1 MKKLTTITAALI
13 LAGTALSAS
22 ADSGFYKCVNA
33 ALHGPEAKQVRAL
46 DHEFDCKPV
55 KKISIAEGTTHYS
68 GHLSH
73 HLTLRPNDEVYYEFK
88 VIDGVLKEESI
99 KTTIDG
105 GGAGWVVGYALTAV
119 AGYVGVPIPPKIGTS
134 AWDTIARE
142 VSGRDWNHVA
152 SGLIAAIS
160 VQSAAIEAKRLRQ
173 KPVLKRSVQP
183 KFARLVRLK

>member
-1 MKKLTTITAALI
+1 MLV
-13 LAGTALSAS
+13 GTAVTAS

-55 KKISIAEGTTHYS
+55 KKIRIAEGTTHYS

-73 HLTLRPNDEVYYEFK
+73 HLTWRPNDEVYYEFK
-88 VIDGVLKEESI
+88 VIDGVLKEDSI

-119 AGYVGVPIPPKIGTS
+119 GRICRSTHTAKNWYISMGYDSKRGFWSRLESCSIGFDSSYQCSICCYRSIRNITY
-134 AWDTIARE
+134 
-142 VSGRDWNHVA
+142 RDICQTA
-152 SGLIAAIS
+152 STA
-160 VQSAAIEAKRLRQ
+160 
-173 KPVLKRSVQP
+173 
-183 KFARLVRLK
+183 